1 MRLYGL
7 DQIRG
12 LAVLFMLV
20 FHFTYDLTLFGHV
33 SLDMREGFWF
43 FFPRLIVFLFL
54 WSVGASLELVH
65 GSQIHWSSFN
75 RRLIKLTLIAL
86 VISLVTYLLFPTVW
100 IFMGTIHCIALVS
113 LMALPFL
120 KFKKA
125 RWPVMLG
132 ILILQFGFDF
142 GVKWMARLISRP
154 SMDFIPPYPWFWVVL
169 LGMISGSWILKL
181 WPNKL
186 RVKVLEVLGV
196 HALKIYLIHQALFYA
211 LFSLFAWLQK
221 SL

>member
-20 FHFTYDLTLFGHV
+20 FHFTYDLTIFGHV
-33 SLDMREGFWF
+33 ALDMREGFWF

-75 RRLIKLTLIAL
+75 RRLAKLTLIAL

-125 RWPVMLG
+125 RWPVMLS

-142 GVKWMARLISRP
+142 GVKWMARLIARP

-186 RVKVLEVLGV
+186 RVKALEVLGV

>member
-1 MRLYGL
+1 
-7 DQIRG
+7 
-12 LAVLFMLV
+12 
-20 FHFTYDLTLFGHV
+20 
-33 SLDMREGFWF
+33 
-43 FFPRLIVFLFL
+43 
-54 WSVGASLELVH
+54 VGASLELVH
-65 GSQIHWSSFN
+65 GSQIKWSSFN
-75 RRLIKLTLIAL
+75 RRLAKLTLIAL

-154 SMDFIPPYPWFWVVL
+154 SMDFIPPYPWLWVVL

-186 RVKVLEVLGV
+186 RVKALEVLGV